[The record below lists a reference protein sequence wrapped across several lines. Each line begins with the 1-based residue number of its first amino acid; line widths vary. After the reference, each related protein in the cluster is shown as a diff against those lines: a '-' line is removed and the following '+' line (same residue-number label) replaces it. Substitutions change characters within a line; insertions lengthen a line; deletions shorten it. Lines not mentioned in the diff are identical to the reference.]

1 MSSGLKIPATSGH
14 FLLKESLDLIFFLY
28 IKL

>member
-14 FLLKESLDLIFFLY
+14 FLLKESLDLIFFY
-28 IKL
+28 IML